1 MEAGDPRI
9 LDQRWALQAGYRG
22 GATARVYPGT
32 DMRREVQGDVA
43 VKVLPASIK
52 GDSVLVTQVFQ
63 REYESLSRLRH
74 ENIVQLLDGGRD
86 PKTGER
92 YFVFPWFE
100 QALEDV
106 LKQAPLLGWDD
117 YYERFGREILEA
129 LAYAHRLEI
138 AHRDI
143 KPQNILVGSDGRPR
157 VSDFGIA
164 KTVSRI
170 APELTLRD
178 HATRPYAPPEYDDG
192 GRPMQRDVYSW
203 AVLSMLALADVDPF
217 VGFEEEP
224 YKAID
229 VALSRLDVPSEIEEI
244 LRRCVHEDP
253 AARPIDA
260 NRLGQ
265 LIGAVEQDRLK
276 AAPQPQRSATDICHI
291 VLTQKVTESLMDTLD
306 LQTDLQVE
314 TAIEEDVREAT
325 ALLPFERATFEDGA
339 PTDGHYYLVGAELR
353 LHVLISERG
362 RDSLVIKNAWP
373 AASSLLERERDRGWE
388 PPWRWVL
395 GRPTHEIA
403 GQAAIETLEREV
415 SASAAEHLARRRQAA
430 EERPIQVWR
439 HTLAALRSLEEVR
452 EAPLR
457 YFAAKDTP
465 QGVRFEIEGETLS
478 EDILGEVRVIRTMEG
493 SDLYGEVTAV
503 EDRALTLMPSRG
515 DFDALPDTGELRID
529 TFATRQALRRQDQAV
544 DALQYDRSLRGDLR
558 GLLIDPGTARAPKP
572 LENFSWNS
580 EIDLAKQRAVSAA
593 LGAEDVLLV
602 EGPPGTGKT
611 TFITELIL
619 QHLAANPGDRILV
632 SSQTNAALDNVL
644 ERLIEVKP
652 ELRQT
657 RIART
662 GDQRISPAVAPLLL
676 DEQVDRWRSE
686 VVERGREWL
695 ASWAKA
701 RDISA
706 DKLETSM
713 CLEELAAEQVTLA
726 KLGSERDEVNARLD
740 QLKSA
745 EDGGTSE
752 AAAALSER
760 LKENSFEA
768 DGAHLAIGRLGERL
782 VELGAVSSLN
792 ELAKIEPADLRRRA
806 AEATPDSP
814 HAEECR
820 ELIELLSDWHA
831 HFGRGQTF
839 RAAALLRSQVV
850 AATCIGYAAV
860 RGSEAIEFDLCIVDE
875 ASKATATE
883 MLVPMTRAR
892 KWVIVGDHRQ
902 LPPFVDDALR
912 TPALLERF
920 GLSRDEL
927 GTTLFDRL
935 RERLPKE
942 CVRTLSRQHR
952 MAPAIG
958 DLVSECF
965 YDGALTS
972 EPRRS
977 PSWLHVVAPAPVCWF
992 TTSRSKERFER
1003 RHGTTVVND
1012 YEAHAVATLLSRAN
1026 FGARAARKHLTVVV
1040 LTGYAGQR
1048 DLIARQ
1054 IASSLRD
1061 WKNVSV
1067 ECATVDAFQGRQAD
1081 IAIYSVTRSNQSGNI
1096 GFLAEERRLNVA
1108 LSRGRDALILVG
1120 DHVGVR
1126 QVVGRNPFLA
1136 VLDQIE
1142 GDERCALE
1150 EMEL

>member
-1 MEAGDPRI
+1 MEAGEPRI
-9 LDQRWALQAGYRG
+9 LDKRWALQTDPRG
-22 GATARVYPGT
+22 GATARVFRGT
-32 DMRREVQGDVA
+32 DMKREVHGDVA
-43 VKVLPASIK
+43 VKVLPASIR
-52 GDSVLVTQVFQ
+52 GDSTLVTQVFQ

-74 ENIVQLLDGGRD
+74 ENIVELLDGGRD
-86 PKTGER
+86 PVTSER
-92 YFVFPWFE
+92 YFVFPWFDLG
-100 QALEDV
+100 LEDA
-106 LKQAPLLGWDD
+106 LKETPLLGWDD
-117 YYERFGREILEA
+117 YWERFGREILDA
-129 LAYAHRLEI
+129 LAYAHRKSI

-143 KPQNILVGSDGRPR
+143 KPQNVLVGSDGRPR
-157 VSDFGIA
+157 ISDFGIA

-178 HATRPYAPPEYDDG
+178 HVTRPFAPPEYDDG
-192 GRPMQRDVYSW
+192 GKPMQRDVYSW
-203 AVLSMLALADVDPF
+203 AVLSMLALADVNPF
-217 VGFEEEP
+217 VGFETKP

-229 VALSRLDVPSEIEEI
+229 VALSRLDVPSGIEEI
-244 LRRCVHEDP
+244 LRSCVHEDP

-265 LIGAVEQDRLK
+265 LISAVEHERLK
-276 AAPQPQRSATDICHI
+276 ASPPKRSDVGTCHL
-291 VLTQKVTESLMDTLD
+291 VLTQKVSESLMDTLD

-314 TAIEEDVREAT
+314 TAIEEDLREAT
-325 ALLPFERATFEDGA
+325 ALLPFERTTFEDGT

-362 RDSLVIKNAWP
+362 RDSLMVVNAWP
-373 AASSLLERERDRGWE
+373 GASSLLERERERGWE
-388 PPWRWVL
+388 PPWVWVL
-395 GRPTHEIA
+395 GRPTDEVA

-415 SASAAEHLARRRQAA
+415 SDSAAEHLAKRRKAA

-439 HTLAALRSLEEVR
+439 QTLAALRSLEEVR

-465 QGVRFEIEGETLS
+465 QGIRFEIDGETLS

-503 EDRALTLMPSRG
+503 DDRALTLMPSRG
-515 DFDALPDTGELRID
+515 DFEALPDTGELRID

-558 GLLIDPGTARAPKP
+558 GLLIDPGTARRPKP
-572 LENFSWNS
+572 LENLAWNS
-580 EIDLAKQRAVSAA
+580 EIDIAKQRAVAAA

-619 QHLAANPGDRILV
+619 QHLAASPGSRILV

-644 ERLIEVKP
+644 ERLLKVKP

-676 DEQVDRWRSE
+676 DEHVNRWHSE
-686 VVERGREWL
+686 VVEKGRKWL
-695 ASWAKA
+695 ADWAKG
-701 RDISA
+701 RDIAA
-706 DKLETSM
+706 DQLETAM
-713 CLEELAAEQVTLA
+713 CLEELAAERVALTKLA
-726 KLGSERDEVNARLD
+726 GERDEVNARLD
-740 QLKSA
+740 QLKGIQ
-745 EDGGTSE
+745 DGGTSE

-760 LKENSFEA
+760 LKENSFEVG
-768 DGAHLAIGRLGERL
+768 GARLAVGRLEERL
-782 VELGAVSSLN
+782 VELGAVGSSDD
-792 ELAKIEPADLRRRA
+792 LAKCDPAELRRQA
-806 AEATPDSP
+806 TDATPNSP
-814 HAEECR
+814 YAEECR
-820 ELIELLSDWHA
+820 ALIELLSDWHA
-831 HFGRGQTF
+831 SFGRGQTF

-850 AATCIGYAAV
+850 AATCVGYAAV
-860 RGSEAIEFDLCIVDE
+860 KGSEAIEFDLCIVDE

-892 KWVIVGDHRQ
+892 RWVIVGDHRQ
-902 LPPFVDDALR
+902 LPPFIDDALR

-920 GLSRDEL
+920 GLNRDEL

-935 RERLPKE
+935 RERLPEE
-942 CVRTLSRQHR
+942 CIRTLNRQHR

-977 PSWLHVVAPAPVCWF
+977 PAWLHVVAPAPVCWF

-1012 YEAHAVATLLSRAN
+1012 YEARAVATLLGRAN
-1026 FGARAARKHLTVVV
+1026 FGARAARKHLTVAV

-1048 DLIARQ
+1048 DLISRQ
-1054 IASSLRD
+1054 IAGSLRD
-1061 WKNVSV
+1061 WKNITI

-1081 IAIYSVTRSNQSGNI
+1081 IAIYSVTRSNRSGKI
-1096 GFLAEERRLNVA
+1096 GFLVEERRLNVA

-1120 DHVGVR
+1120 DHAGVR
-1126 QVVGRNPFLA
+1126 QVTGRNPFLS
-1136 VLDQIE
+1136 VLDQI
-1142 GDERCALE
+1142 DIDSRCALE

>member
-9 LDQRWALQAGYRG
+9 LDQRWALQADYRG
-22 GATARVYPGT
+22 GATAKVYLGT
-32 DMRREVQGDVA
+32 DIRREIQGDVA

-92 YFVFPWFE
+92 YFVFPWFD
-100 QALEDV
+100 QALEDA
-106 LKQAPLLGWDD
+106 LKEAPLLGWDD
-117 YYERFGREILEA
+117 YWERFGRETLEA
-129 LAYAHRLEI
+129 LAYAHRMEI

-143 KPQNILVGSDGRPR
+143 KPQNILVGSDGQPR
-157 VSDFGIA
+157 ISDFGIA

-203 AVLSMLALADVDPF
+203 AVLSMLALTDVDPF
-217 VGFEEEP
+217 VGFEEKP

-229 VALSRLDVPSEIEEI
+229 VALSRLDVPNGIEEI
-244 LRRCVHEDP
+244 LRNCVHEDP

-265 LIGAVEQDRLK
+265 LIGAVEQDRRK
-276 AAPQPQRSATDICHI
+276 AAPPPQRSATGSCYL
-291 VLTQKVTESLMDTLD
+291 VLTQKVSESLMDTLD
-306 LQTDLQVE
+306 LQTDLQIE
-314 TAIEEDVREAT
+314 TAVEEDLKEAT
-325 ALLPFERATFEDGA
+325 ALLPLEQATFEDGT
-339 PTDGHYYLVGAELR
+339 PTDDHYYLVGAELR
-353 LHVLISERG
+353 LHVLISQQR
-362 RDSLVIKNAWP
+362 RDSLVIVNAWP

-388 PPWRWVL
+388 PPWQWVL
-395 GRPTHEIA
+395 GRPTDEVA
-403 GQAAIETLEREV
+403 AQAAIETLEREV
-415 SASAAEHLARRRQAA
+415 SATAAENLAKRRQVA
-430 EERPIQVWR
+430 EERPIQIWR
-439 HTLAALRSLEEVR
+439 QTLAALRSLETMR

-465 QGVRFEIEGETLS
+465 QGVRFQIEGETLS
-478 EDILGEVRVIRTMEG
+478 EEILGEVRVIRSVEG
-493 SDLYGEVTAV
+493 NDLYGEVTAV
-503 EDRALTLMPSRG
+503 DKDTLTLMPSRG
-515 DFDALPDTGELRID
+515 NFEALPDSGELRID
-529 TFATRQALRRQDQAV
+529 TFATRQALRRQDLAL

-558 GLLIDPGTARAPKP
+558 RLLIDPGSARAPKP
-572 LENFSWNS
+572 LENLHWNAD
-580 EIDLAKQRAVSAA
+580 IDLAKQRAVAAA
-593 LGAEDVLLV
+593 LGADDLLLV

-619 QHLAANPGDRILV
+619 QHLTARPGDRILV

-644 ERLIEVKP
+644 ERLLEEKP

-662 GDQRISPAVAPLLL
+662 GDQRISPAVTPLLL

-686 VVERGREWL
+686 VVEEGREWL
-695 ASWAKA
+695 AGWARA
-701 RDISA
+701 HDISA
-706 DKLETSM
+706 DKLETAM
-713 CLEELAAEQVTLA
+713 CLEELAAERETLA
-726 KLGSERDEVNARLD
+726 KLVGERDEVNARLD
-740 QLKSA
+740 QLKGA
-745 EDGGTSE
+745 EDGGAHE

-760 LKENSFEA
+760 LRENSFEA
-768 DGAHLAIGRLGERL
+768 DGARLAVGRLSERL
-782 VELGAVSSLN
+782 VELAAVKSADA
-792 ELAKIEPADLRRRA
+792 LAKIKLADLRRLA
-806 AEATPDSP
+806 AEATPASP

-831 HFGRGQTF
+831 RFGRGQTF
-839 RAAALLRSQVV
+839 RAATLLRSQVV
-850 AATCIGYAAV
+850 AATCVGYAAV

-902 LPPFVDDALR
+902 LPPFVDDALQ

-920 GLSRDEL
+920 SLSQEEL
-927 GTTLFDRL
+927 RTTLFDRL
-935 RERLPKE
+935 RERLPQE
-942 CVRTLSRQHR
+942 CIRALTRQHR

-972 EPRRS
+972 APRRP

-1012 YEAHAVATLLSRAN
+1012 YEARAAATLLGRLN
-1026 FGARAARKHLTVVV
+1026 FGAKAARKHLSVVV

-1048 DLIARQ
+1048 DLISRQ
-1054 IASSLRD
+1054 IAGSLRG
-1061 WKNVSV
+1061 WKNISV

-1081 IAIYSVTRSNQSGNI
+1081 VAIYSVTRSNRKGRI

-1120 DHVGVR
+1120 DHAGVR
-1126 QVVGRNPFLA
+1126 QVTGRNPFLE
-1136 VLDQIE
+1136 VLNQIE
-1142 GDERCALE
+1142 GNEGCALE
-1150 EMEL
+1150 EMQL